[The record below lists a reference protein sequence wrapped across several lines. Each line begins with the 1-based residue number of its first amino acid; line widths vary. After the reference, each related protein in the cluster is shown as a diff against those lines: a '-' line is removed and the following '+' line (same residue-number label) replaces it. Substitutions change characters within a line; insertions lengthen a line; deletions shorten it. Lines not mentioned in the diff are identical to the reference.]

1 MKTYAQTKTSQ
12 CMFIVALLNNHKNW
26 RQLKYP
32 TGKQI
37 NKLLNPHNGILLN
50 SPAAAAAIS
59 P

>member
-1 MKTYAQTKTSQ
+1 MLRNIKNFSVYVYTKT
-12 CMFIVALLNNHKNW
+12 LLNNHKNW

-32 TGKQI
+32 TGKRI